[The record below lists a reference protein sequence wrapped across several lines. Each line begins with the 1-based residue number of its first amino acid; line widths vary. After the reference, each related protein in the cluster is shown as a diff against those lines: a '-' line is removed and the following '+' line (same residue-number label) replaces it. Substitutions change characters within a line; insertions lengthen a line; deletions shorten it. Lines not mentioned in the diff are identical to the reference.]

1 VVSLNKAMKLKK
13 NKEKNRK
20 KKEHRECNS
29 RETVK
34 FLFLD

>member
-29 RETVK
+29 RANCK
-34 FLFLD
+34 ILIS